1 MPLSLQRQKQTKR
14 VPRLTKKSKAIR
26 LLTKRL
32 TTGELTGKEPVSAVW
47 NSEDIFR
54 QHRLPTS
61 RTRYLRLL
69 KEMGISSKNDD
80 EEPNLGRTSTGLP
93 DSSVPRSHRAT
104 DGSDNGDSGE
114 ESSYDRHSIGGDGS
128 EVLMSGK
135 VFMPFRL
142 LSEWTEPHTTTKRC
156 TVVDHLPSGVSHED
170 FTIYV
175 VDEGNYLELDVKWPR
190 PLTDL
195 KLMHSKWLKSSL
207 QGQYTTF
214 HPEFLGFES
223 ALKELRSHNAED
235 VHSKARFHLPFVVER
250 KFETY
255 NMIYKDGT
263 KLVYIRLKAHTDSY
277 GCYGRTFNAFEVVES
292 T

>member
-1 MPLSLQRQKQTKR
+1 MPLSLQLQKQTKR

-32 TTGELTGKEPVSAVW
+32 ATGELTGKEPVSAVW

-54 QHRLPTS
+54 QHRPPTF

-69 KEMGISSKNDD
+69 KEMGISSKDDD

-93 DSSVPRSHRAT
+93 DSSVPRSHRAA
-104 DGSDNGDSGE
+104 DGSDNGDSVE

-128 EVLMSGK
+128 E
-135 VFMPFRL
+135 
-142 LSEWTEPHTTTKRC
+142 TEPHTTTKRC
-156 TVVDHLPSGVSHED
+156 TVVVHLPSGVSHED
-170 FTIYV
+170 FTIHV

-195 KLMHSKWLKSSL
+195 KLMHSKWLKLPL

-223 ALKELRSHNAED
+223 ALKELRSHNAEE

-250 KFETY
+250 TFETY

-277 GCYGRTFNAFEVVES
+277 ECYGRTFNAFEVVES